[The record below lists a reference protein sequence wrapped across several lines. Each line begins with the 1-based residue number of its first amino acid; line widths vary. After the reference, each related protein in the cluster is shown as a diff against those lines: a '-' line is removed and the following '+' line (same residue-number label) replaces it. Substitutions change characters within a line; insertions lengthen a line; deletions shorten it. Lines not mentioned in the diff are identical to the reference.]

1 MNILSLKSIYD
12 LYIETGEINELP
24 TLHLAQD
31 YLESFFSRIRS
42 MNGNCENPP
51 VTQFTSAFRKI
62 LIQNEITS
70 SCFANCIDNLNL
82 MTVSSRSQ
90 NKTNCS
96 KNSLYSTS
104 GAIIN
109 EEYFEFLQTIHIN
122 ANDFLMNCYEES
134 TIASIASSIEQKI
147 LRVGRFECDC
157 QSALIND
164 DKVANLT
171 ISDDI
176 PLPCMSTFYVCK
188 IAHILLNLCRK
199 RFDFHY
205 EYLITKILESIDFDN
220 VFEPHFECDLSHK
233 VGFMKYI
240 AEEYVRIQA
249 TYIAKNLTLIEQK
262 VICRKFLQKQIH
274 FRGQ

>member
-1 MNILSLKSIYD
+1 MNIMNIKSIYD
-12 LYIETGEINELP
+12 SYVATGEIDELP

-31 YLESFFSRIRS
+31 YLESLFSRIRS

-51 VTQFTSAFRKI
+51 VTQFSSALRKI

-70 SCFANCIDNLNL
+70 SCFANCIDNLKL

-90 NKTNCS
+90 NKANNNTDGPDI
-96 KNSLYSTS
+96 T
-104 GAIIN
+104 
-109 EEYFEFLQTIHIN
+109 EEYFEFMQTIQLN
-122 ANDFLMNCYEES
+122 ENDFLMNCYEES
-134 TIASIASSIEQKI
+134 TIASITSSIEQKI

-157 QSALIND
+157 QSVLLND
-164 DKVANLT
+164 EKVVNLT
-171 ISDDI
+171 ISDDV
-176 PLPCMSTFYVCK
+176 PPPCISTFYACK
-188 IAHILLNLCRK
+188 VAHILLNLCRK

-205 EYLITKILESIDFDN
+205 DLLISKILESINFDN
-220 VFEPHFECDLSHK
+220 VFEPHFECDSSHK
-233 VGFMKYI
+233 VGFIKYI

-262 VICRKFLQKQIH
+262 IICRKFLQKRVH